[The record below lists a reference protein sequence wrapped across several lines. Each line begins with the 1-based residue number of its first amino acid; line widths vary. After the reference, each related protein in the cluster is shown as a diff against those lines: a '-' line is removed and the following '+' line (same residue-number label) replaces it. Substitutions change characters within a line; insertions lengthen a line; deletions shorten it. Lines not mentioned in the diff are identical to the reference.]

1 MGVVTLLLDSRTETT
16 IRLTTSKNGKL
27 IELNIEIRC
36 FSTCETYLAH
46 LLASIEQLCCEI
58 LIFNQI
64 HRILEKAE
72 FME

>member
-36 FSTCETYLAH
+36 FSTCEN
-46 LLASIEQLCCEI
+46 LLSSFTGFHVAIMLRN
-58 LIFNQI
+58 FN
-64 HRILEKAE
+64 
-72 FME
+72 F